1 MEILQV
7 KLAVEFR
14 VGRSDMEVVDRVKCR
29 GKVGWWVGV
38 NGARQGKLGEGAGSW
53 MVMKEKIIVEHS
65 FEAGG
70 LRRQCSCGCWG
81 LLPMEPV
88 EE

>member
-1 MEILQV
+1 MLQA

-38 NGARQGKLGEGAGSW
+38 NGARQSKLGEGA
-53 MVMKEKIIVEHS
+53 
-65 FEAGG
+65 
-70 LRRQCSCGCWG
+70 
-81 LLPMEPV
+81 
-88 EE
+88 